1 MILKISITA
10 ASPFRSLAPLNNFKG
25 LLRFIVLS
33 AYSFTVGQLC
43 KTSSGGSAVLALSGA
58 RCLHCRILTPIRK

>member
-1 MILKISITA
+1 MILKASIAA
-10 ASPFRSLAPLNNFKG
+10 ASPFRALALLSTLKG

-33 AYSFTVGQLC
+33 AYSSAVGQLC